1 MNETYTYFKY
11 VEAIP
16 QQVVNATPLCSS
28 SFSMETT

>member
-16 QQVVNATPLCSS
+16 QQVVNATPLCGSG
-28 SFSMETT
+28 FLLVFT